1 MAAAFASGNEDNIA
15 LAGVD
20 IIVLK
25 DKELVNAIL
34 LKHGDFDYNSDWA
47 DETPIKDN
55 VLLSA
60 NLDRVKC
67 ELRQQ
72 RKGPG

>member
-1 MAAAFASGNEDNIA
+1 MTAALASGNEDDIA

-20 IIVLK
+20 IIVLE
-25 DKELVNAIL
+25 DKELINAIL

-47 DETPIKDN
+47 DETSIKDD

-60 NLDRVKC
+60 NLDGSKC

-72 RKGPG
+72 PE

>member
-1 MAAAFASGNEDNIA
+1 MTAALASGNEDDIA

-25 DKELVNAIL
+25 DKELINAIL

-47 DETPIKDN
+47 DETSIKDD

-60 NLDRVKC
+60 NLDGAKC

-72 RKGPG
+72 PK